1 MMGDEMR
8 LEGTMIPRRVRRIFD
23 QRAEARLTTPASA
36 ELRWRGE
43 PHDVRL
49 ANISVSGAMIECP
62 LVPHI
67 GEAVTLTLPGEA
79 PSRAIVRWV
88 RDGRIGLHFDAPVG

>member
-8 LEGTMIPRRVRRIFD
+8 LEGTMIPRRVKRMFD

-36 ELRWRGE
+36 ELAWRGA
-43 PHDVRL
+43 PYDVHL
-49 ANISVSGAMIECP
+49 ANISVSGAMIECEQ
-62 LVPHI
+62 VPHI
-67 GEAVTLTLPGEA
+67 GEAVILTLPGEA
-79 PSRAIVRWV
+79 PSPAVVRWV